1 MQVCGGVAMRLALLP
16 DATNLNRKD
25 RSSRRQVELDFPV
38 GPLRKLMWSVIS
50 WGPAGS
56 GLFSVALVS
65 VALVGSS
72 ASGYGGT

>member
-38 GPLRKLMWSVIS
+38 RPLRKLMWSVSS

-56 GLFSVALVS
+56 GLFSVALV
-65 VALVGSS
+65 GSS